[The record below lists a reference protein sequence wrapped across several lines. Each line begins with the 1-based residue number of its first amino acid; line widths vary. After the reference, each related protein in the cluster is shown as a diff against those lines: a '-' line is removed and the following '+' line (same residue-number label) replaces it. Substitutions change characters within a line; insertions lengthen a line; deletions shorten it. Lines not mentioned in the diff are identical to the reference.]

1 MEKAKLCL
9 VDDHL
14 IIREGLRML
23 IEKKGIANVT
33 GEASNG
39 KKFLEILDSSQPDLV
54 LMDVKMPD
62 MDGIEATQK
71 ALQRYP
77 DLKIIALSAYDDDE
91 YYYQMIE
98 AGVKGYI
105 LKGSGIKEIEK
116 GIFTVLNGDC
126 YFSNELLRKLIIN
139 LKHAPEKRADDLSL
153 LSKRE
158 TEVLKEICN
167 GLTNDEIADKL
178 FISNQTVKGH
188 RSSLLSKTNCKNS
201 ASLVM
206 FAIKNNLVA
215 ICN

>member
-1 MEKAKLCL
+1 MKKAKLYL

-14 IIREGLRML
+14 IVREGLKVL
-23 IEKKGIANVT
+23 LEKKGIAEVT
-33 GEASNG
+33 GEAADG
-39 KKFLEILDSSQPDLV
+39 KEFLEILETNIPDLV
-54 LMDVKMPD
+54 LMDINMPH
-62 MDGIEATQK
+62 MDGVEASQIAIQK
-71 ALQRYP
+71 YP
-77 DLKIIALSAYDDDE
+77 DLKIIALSMHDNEE
-91 YYYQMIE
+91 YYYKMIE

-105 LKGSGIKEIEK
+105 LKNSGIKEIEK

-139 LKHAPEKRADDLSL
+139 LKHSTEKKADDLSL

>member
-1 MEKAKLCL
+1 MKKAKLCL

-14 IIREGLRML
+14 IVREGLKIL
-23 IEKKGIANVT
+23 IEKKGIADII
-33 GEASNG
+33 GEAADG
-39 KKFLEILDSSQPDLV
+39 KEFLEILDSKVPDLV
-54 LMDVKMPD
+54 LMDISMPN
-62 MDGIEATQK
+62 MDGVEASQLAMQK
-71 ALQRYP
+71 YP
-77 DLKIIALSAYDDDE
+77 DLKIIALSMYDDEE
-91 YYYQMIE
+91 YYYKMIE

-116 GIFTVLNGDC
+116 GIFSVLNGDC
-126 YFSNELLRKLIIN
+126 YFSNELLRNLIIN
-139 LKHAPEKRADDLSL
+139 LKHSSKKDKDDIST

-167 GLTNDEIADKL
+167 GLTNDEIAEKL
-178 FISNQTVKGH
+178 FISTQTVKGH
-188 RSSLLSKTNCKNS
+188 RSSLLSKTNCKNG